1 MKLLNLP
8 NYEVKTKKSDDKLFI
23 FDCIR
28 NKYVALT
35 PEEWVRQHFVNFLIE
50 YKNFPKNLIANE
62 VGIKLNGTIKR
73 CDTVLYNK
81 FLQPYII
88 VEYKAPDISITN
100 KVFDQIARY
109 NMELKAK
116 ILIVSNGIN
125 HYCCLL
131 DYSNNSYHFL
141 KDIPNYN
148 DIKEDVENY
157 TQ

>member
-8 NYEVKTKKSDDKLFI
+8 NYEVKTKKLEDKVFI

-28 NKYVALT
+28 DKYVSLT
-35 PEEWVRQHFVNFLIE
+35 PEEWVRQHFVNFLIN
-50 YKNFPKNLIANE
+50 YKDYPKNLMANE
-62 VGIKLNGTIKR
+62 VGIKLNGTVKR

-81 FLQPYII
+81 LLQPYII

-116 ILIVSNGIN
+116 FLIVSNGIS

-131 DYSNNSYHFL
+131 DYSNNTYCFL

-148 DIKEDVENY
+148 DIRDDVEGY
-157 TQ
+157 LQ

>member
-8 NYEVKTKKSDDKLFI
+8 NYEVKTKKSDDRLFI

-28 NKYVALT
+28 NKYVILT

-62 VGIKLNGTIKR
+62 VGIKLNGTVKR

-81 FLQPYII
+81 LLQPYII

-109 NMELKAK
+109 NIELKAK

-131 DYSNNSYHFL
+131 DYNNNSYHFL
-141 KDIPNYN
+141 KDIPDYN
-148 DIKEDVENY
+148 DIKEDVESYN
-157 TQ
+157 Q